1 MKRLATLL
9 LIIFSA
15 ITLLL
20 PGMAFAQGKG
30 GSSLTP
36 AEQNAITNQV
46 GAAGTD
52 LLPTILRNAG
62 LCLTNDEKTNYIT
75 TVLETPIDS
84 PEDRAAFDANNGVIV
99 NADQTITKRCY
110 RFTQI
115 LALKASGN
123 DKQQSTDQ
131 YLIKACPSENDIPEG
146 YGLQS
151 TGDYYDCQ
159 EVTVIMSPLEQ
170 GGIGVLNVYVSLI
183 YRWVA
188 GIVGIVAVLIM
199 IISGLQIITAQGESE
214 AVSAGKKRIMQAIG
228 GIVLLFFASGILYMI
243 NPTFF
248 NPPTYP
254 AAATSTPTPA
264 AVPTTAAP
272 TTTPKE
278 MTTPPPTS
286 SEVPVGAPQQV
297 KIDAMPPAN

>member
-9 LIIFSA
+9 LIIFST

-36 AEQNAITNQV
+36 AEQNAVTNQV

-84 PEDRAAFDANNGVIV
+84 PEDIKLFESGAQGGVKGQIAY
-99 NADQTITKRCY
+99 ADKTITKRCY

-115 LALKASGN
+115 LALKSSGN
-123 DKQQSTDQ
+123 DKQQATDQ
-131 YLIKACPSENDIPEG
+131 YLIKDCPLEKDIPEG

-170 GGIGVLNVYVSLI
+170 GGIGILNVYVSLI

-188 GIVGIVAVLIM
+188 GIVGVVAVLIM

-254 AAATSTPTPA
+254 TTTPTPA
-264 AVPTTAAP
+264 PVSPTPTATP
-272 TTTPKE
+272 TK
-278 MTTPPPTS
+278 
-286 SEVPVGAPQQV
+286 
-297 KIDAMPPAN
+297 